1 MLLAVGGRVDSL
13 SKREKPKARKKLKN
27 AAHTH
32 RQVHTVLGGL
42 LLWDMALRST
52 HLLNKETMPMN
63 LLPQYRAPPFGRLP
77 PYSPSVLA

>member
-1 MLLAVGGRVDSL
+1 MDSL

-42 LLWDMALRST
+42 LLWDMAI
-52 HLLNKETMPMN
+52 EV
-63 LLPQYRAPPFGRLP
+63 
-77 PYSPSVLA
+77 YSLAEQGDHAHEFVTAV